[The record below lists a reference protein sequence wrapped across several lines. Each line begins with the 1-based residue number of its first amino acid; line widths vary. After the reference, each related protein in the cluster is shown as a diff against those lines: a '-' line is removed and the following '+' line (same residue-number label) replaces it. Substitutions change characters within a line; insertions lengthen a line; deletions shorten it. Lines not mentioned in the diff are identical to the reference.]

1 MPVYV
6 VNVGSMLVRRM
17 MEFLVMVGRAVVM
30 FRRHPS
36 IVMVMD
42 VRVISSP
49 MAMENRAHDSKRKLL
64 LSAAPAKR
72 CRSIQRWQFDR
83 RSPVSDT

>member
-1 MPVYV
+1 
-6 VNVGSMLVRRM
+6 VGSVLAVRM
-17 MEFLVMVGRAVVM
+17 VEFLVVVGRTVVLGRTVVM
-30 FRRHPS
+30 LRRHPS

-64 LSAAPAKR
+64 LSAAPTKR
-72 CRSIQRWQFDR
+72 SRSIQRRQFDR
-83 RSPVSDT
+83 HPPLSDT

>member
-6 VNVGSMLVRRM
+6 VSVGSVLVMRM
-17 MEFLVMVGRAVVM
+17 VEFLVMAGRAVVLGRTVVM
-30 FRRHPS
+30 LRRHPS

-49 MAMENRAHDSKRKLL
+49 MAMENRTHDS
-64 LSAAPAKR
+64 
-72 CRSIQRWQFDR
+72 
-83 RSPVSDT
+83 